1 METFLDSE
9 VSVLSLLS
17 NEHKLILIESKILGK
32 SEELFMQLGV
42 KRVTMDDIAS
52 ALSMSKKT
60 LYQYFDNKDS
70 LVLAV
75 AKAHIERET
84 LNFLEIKKTSMNSI
98 EEMHRLAKD
107 MRKNL
112 GQINPSILFDLQRF
126 HPQAWDCFLKFNNEF
141 IQGMMEENLDRG
153 IKEGYYRLGLD
164 SKILAKIRVE
174 QIRFLCDE
182 KIFPNSTFE
191 FSRVQ
196 VQILDHYIQGLLTE
210 LGRKLYIQFQEN
222 ERN

>member
-84 LNFLEIKKTSMNSI
+84 LNFLEIK
-98 EEMHRLAKD
+98 
-107 MRKNL
+107 NL

-174 QIRFLCDE
+174 QIRFLYDE

>member
-1 METFLDSE
+1 
-9 VSVLSLLS
+9 
-17 NEHKLILIESKILGK
+17 
-32 SEELFMQLGV
+32 MQLGV
-42 KRVTMDDIAS
+42 KRVTMDEIAS

-126 HPQAWDCFLKFNNEF
+126 QW
-141 IQGMMEENLDRG
+141 EEVDP
-153 IKEGYYRLGLD
+153 
-164 SKILAKIRVE
+164 SK
-174 QIRFLCDE
+174 
-182 KIFPNSTFE
+182 
-191 FSRVQ
+191 
-196 VQILDHYIQGLLTE
+196 H
-210 LGRKLYIQFQEN
+210 
-222 ERN
+222 